1 LATFFVYGE
10 SDDGGREEFDES
22 APSRRYN
29 SATLAVAIHLGHAG
43 VSA

>member
-22 APSRRYN
+22 APSRQ
-29 SATLAVAIHLGHAG
+29 GHG
-43 VSA
+43 IVRT